1 MRKLDIKVGD
11 KFGDWTVIN
20 TDIPSRNKARYI
32 QCQCKCGAINEINA
46 SALRNGKSSSCKSCS
61 SRKRTTKLEIGSKYK
76 HWTVIEGPVYRNSTA
91 YYKVKCDCGTEA
103 YKLPIELLYENRDF
117 QCEKCAQ
124 KERALQTTLANGRVG
139 DLTLTEH
146 TRLRRSAEKRGYVFE
161 VSIEYL
167 WNLFQ
172 EQKQICAIT
181 GDYIPNIEDA
191 SLDRIDSSKGYIEG
205 NVQWV
210 TYQANVSKHTMTMKQ
225 LYEFCRKVLN
235 HANQQ
240 PSQSLTTLEGSETNS

>member
-11 KFGDWTVIN
+11 EFGDWTVIN
-20 TDIPSRNKARYI
+20 IDIPSRNKARYI
-32 QCQCKCGAINEINA
+32 QCRCKCGAINEINA

-61 SRKRTTKLEIGSKYK
+61 ARKRTTKLEVGSKYK
-76 HWTVIEGPVYRNSTA
+76 HWTIIDGPEYINSTA
-91 YYKVKCDCGTEA
+91 YYKVRCDCGTEA
-103 YKLPIELLYENRDF
+103 YKLPIELLYKDKDF
-117 QCEKCAQ
+117 QCEKCAH
-124 KERALQTTLANGRVG
+124 KENMESIRKKNGEVG
-139 DLTLTEH
+139 GLTKTEH
-146 TRLRRSAEKRGYVFE
+146 TRLKRSAEKRGYTFE

-181 GDYIPNIEDA
+181 GDYIPNIKEA

-210 TYQANVSKHTMTMKQ
+210 TQQANLSKHVMTMEQ

-240 PSQSLTTLEGSETNS
+240 PSTPLTKCEGSETNS